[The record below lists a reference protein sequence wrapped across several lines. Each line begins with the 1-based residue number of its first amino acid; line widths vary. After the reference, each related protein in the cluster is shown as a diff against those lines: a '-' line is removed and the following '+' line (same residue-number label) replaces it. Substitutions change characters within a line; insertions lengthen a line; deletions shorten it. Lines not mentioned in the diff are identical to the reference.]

1 MDLPPEVQEVLF
13 DPTVGKIV
21 VLFLGVAV
29 IFGIRRVVR
38 NGLATRVKDKT
49 ARYRTRKLV
58 EFASYVVVALFV
70 ATVFSDKLGGFT
82 VAFGVAGAGIAF
94 ALQEVIASVAGW
106 IAITFSNFYKIGDR
120 VMLGGI
126 KGDVIDIGVLRTT
139 VFQIGDWVAG
149 DLYNGKIVRIANSF
163 VFKEPVVNYS
173 GDFPFLWDEITVP
186 VRHGS
191 DRATAEKI
199 LESVAIEVAGDYAAE
214 VQETWE
220 AMTRNYVI
228 ENARLQPMVTM
239 VMDENWI
246 TYTVRYVVDFK
257 RRRGTKSELFTRILG
272 EFDKTGGTV
281 GIASAA
287 QEITLMRP
295 SAVAVDVIDRKGA

>member
-1 MDLPPEVQEVLF
+1 MEIPTEIRDVLF
-13 DPTVGKIV
+13 DPTVGKLVLIV
-21 VLFLGVAV
+21 IGLVV
-29 IFGIRRVVR
+29 IVGLRRVIR
-38 NGLATRVKDKT
+38 SSLAARVEDKT
-49 ARYRTRKLV
+49 TRYRTRKMV
-58 EFASYVVVALFV
+58 EFGSYLVMTLFV
-70 ATVFSDKLGGFT
+70 AMVFSDKLGGFT

-173 GDFPFLWDEITVP
+173 GDFPFLWDEITIP

-191 DRATAEKI
+191 DRIRTREI
-199 LESVAIEVAGDYAAE
+199 LERVALELTGDYARQ
-214 VQETWE
+214 VQDTWD
-220 AMTRNYVI
+220 TITKNYVI
-228 ENARLQPMVTM
+228 EKARLEPMVTM
-239 VMDENWI
+239 VMDENWM
-246 TYTVRYVVDFK
+246 TFTVRYVVEFK
-257 RRRGTKSELFTRILG
+257 KRRGTKDMLFTRILDEIEG
-272 EFDKTGGTV
+272 SEGTV

-295 SAVAVDVIDRKGA
+295 STVDVALSEPRRA